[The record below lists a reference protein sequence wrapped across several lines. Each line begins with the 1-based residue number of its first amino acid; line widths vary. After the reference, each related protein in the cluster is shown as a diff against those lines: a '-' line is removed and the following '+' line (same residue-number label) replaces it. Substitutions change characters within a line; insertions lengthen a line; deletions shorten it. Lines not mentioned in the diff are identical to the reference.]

1 MEKQKSIG
9 AWKNQ
14 TTKGTVVNF
23 TINGQKYSM
32 WENTFKKNPKD
43 PDYRIVEN
51 NYKAEDKK
59 EPSDSLP
66 F

>member
-1 MEKQKSIG
+1 MEKTKSIG

-51 NYKAEDKK
+51 NFVPKQAAAPSED
-59 EPSDSLP
+59 LP

>member
-43 PDYRIVEN
+43 PDFRIVEN
-51 NYKAEDKK
+51 NYKPEGKK
-59 EPSDSLP
+59 EDDGGLP